1 MEKKAKGTLVPPRL
15 RLMLMLYCLM
25 LAASGLKAQ
34 SPETVKLSIR
44 FANVTLDVAMRQVK
58 EASPVNIAYDAG
70 KLRLAQWSIS
80 PKEFKQA
87 ELSEILHYLLQKAN
101 VGFKEVAGGIVL
113 FEKEKAVPAP
123 AKKDPGR
130 ITGKVIDEENGE
142 PLIGATIRIGD
153 VGSVTD
159 DAGNFSLPLSKG
171 SYTVMISSMGYGIK
185 EVSGITIN
193 ENETFTLNATLKR
206 KKGNL
211 AMVVV
216 KSSAKK
222 ESTASLYS
230 RQKNEAGISNGISRE
245 QMAVLPDK
253 NIGETLKRISGVSTT
268 DNRRVV
274 VRGIAERY
282 NTAMMDGAAL
292 PSTDVQVRDFEF
304 DIVPSNLVDN
314 VIVSKTATPDMGF
327 GFGGGMVQINTMAV
341 PENNFTTISFGSK
354 YINGST
360 GKEFLGYQRGKNDY
374 LGFDDGGR
382 DHFPKEIM
390 TFTPGNYDPANPYN
404 HIPPAGGEKITP
416 EMITA
421 QNKRIGGLERLG
433 TRNHKAAPGQNYQFS
448 LGRSYILKNSR
459 IGLVGSLSYRN
470 EQAIDDILHFERGSF
485 SLAGNNLYD
494 PKTGAEINESK
505 ARQYNFTTS
514 WGALLNA
521 GWHGRNHQITS
532 RNFYSRVFA
541 NQFFRIRGWGE
552 DISTQNNP
560 AINEYDRPK
569 FIDLLQN
576 RINGEHRFGRFKFDW
591 SAARNEVTNHEQDAV
606 DAYLVAV
613 STLNGTGYNYAPQ
626 AGPSNNPGIL
636 SRSSYRYVETNWL
649 ADAAL
654 SYRFNTG
661 KQAQVFKAGYQYMNK
676 KGHYDWNVLPIGVAK
691 GFNDGYKPI
700 HQWSIDF
707 ADPLGDM
714 YYFPAAFN
722 NNSYTGRNNNQALYA
737 MMDNRFTS
745 WLRLVWGIRA
755 EYYEYEK
762 IKDEAADKVS
772 QADLDNAN
780 KQRYVDPATGK
791 VVHRTLNASA
801 EDKKWLYLPSGN
813 LTITPFSNFNIR
825 ASYAESAI
833 RPALIENSS
842 FSRFNYLYGR
852 IQRNTGV
859 ISTIIKHYDLRL
871 EWYPAPGEV
880 ISAGYFKKH
889 FKNPV
894 EMYLDIT
901 NTSGA
906 IDLLTANS
914 DYADVTGWELDLRK
928 SLGFIYKKAKFLN
941 DLYFSGNLTIQ
952 NSEVQASA
960 FRYETMAGGQDNNG
974 ISYAYRTKTYLR
986 EKRPLYGQV
995 PVLYNIGLQYAGER
1009 LGANIAF
1016 NHSGYK
1022 TFTVGMQ
1029 PHYSEMERPRDQVD
1043 AQLSY
1048 RFLKDK
1054 KLQVRVNMSNLTNS
1068 PYRFFING
1076 KNTYQIKPGANSMT
1090 MTEWS
1095 DVYEWKYGFSQKY
1108 EEGYYVDEPNGKG
1121 KVRIG
1126 DTDTFIRKVGASFSF
1141 AVSYNF

>member
-1 MEKKAKGTLVPPRL
+1 MLTLCILMLGTL
-15 RLMLMLYCLM
+15 
-25 LAASGLKAQ
+25 GLKAQ
-34 SPETVKLSIR
+34 SPATVKLSIR

-58 EASPVNIAYDAG
+58 EVCPVNIAYDAS
-70 KLRLAQWSIS
+70 KLGLTQWRIS

-87 ELSEILHYLLQKAN
+87 DLSDILQYLLQKAD
-101 VGFKEVAGGIVL
+101 VGYREVAGGIVL
-113 FEKEKAVPAP
+113 FEKEKVTPP
-123 AKKDPGR
+123 VKKEKGR
-130 ITGKVIDEENGE
+130 ITGKIIDEENGE
-142 PLIGATIRIGD
+142 PVIGATIRIGE

-159 DAGNFSLPLSKG
+159 DAGNFSLPLPEG
-171 SYTVMISSMGYGIK
+171 SYTVMITSMGYGAK
-185 EVSGITIN
+185 EVSDIIIN
-193 ENETFTLNATLKR
+193 DDETFTLNATLKR
-206 KKGNL
+206 QKGNL

-216 KSSAKK
+216 KSSVRK
-222 ESTASLYS
+222 ESIASLYS

-245 QMAVLPDK
+245 QIAVLPDK

-282 NTAMMDGAAL
+282 NIAMMDGATL

-327 GFGGGMVQINTMAV
+327 GFGGGMVQINTMAISDSK
-341 PENNFTTISFGSK
+341 FTAISFGSK

-360 GKEFLGYQRGKNDY
+360 GKAFLGFQRGKNDY

-382 DHFPKEIM
+382 DHFPKEIL
-390 TFTPGNYDPANPYN
+390 TLTTGNYDPQNPNN
-404 HIPPAGGEKITP
+404 HVPAPGIEKITP
-416 EMITA
+416 AMIAT
-421 QNKRIGGLERLG
+421 QNKKIGRLERLG
-433 TRNHKAAPGQNYQFS
+433 TRTYKAAPGQNYQFS
-448 LGRSYILKNSR
+448 LGRSYNLKNSR

-470 EQAIDDILHFERGSF
+470 EQATDDILHFERGAF
-485 SLAGNNLYD
+485 SKLGNNLYHS
-494 PKTGAEINESK
+494 KTHEEINESK
-505 ARQYNFTTS
+505 AQQYNFTTS

-521 GWHGRNHQITS
+521 GWQGKHHQIAS

-541 NQFFRIRGWGE
+541 NQFFRVAGWGE
-552 DISTQNNP
+552 DLGFGDHP

-569 FIDLLQN
+569 FIDLIQN
-576 RINGEHRFGRFKFDW
+576 RLNGEHNIDRFKIDW
-591 SAARNEVTNHEQDAV
+591 SIARNEVTNHEQDAV
-606 DAYLVAV
+606 DANLSPI
-613 STLNGTGYNYAPQ
+613 STLNGAVYNYSPQ
-626 AGPSNNPGIL
+626 PGITANPGLL
-636 SRSSYRYVETNWL
+636 SRSSYRYVETNWM

-654 SYRFNTG
+654 SYRFNIG
-661 KQAQVFKAGYQYMNK
+661 KLSQVLKAGYQYLDK

-691 GFNDGYKPI
+691 NFKDAYKPI
-700 HQWSIDF
+700 HQWNLDF
-707 ADPLGDM
+707 TDPLTDAF
-714 YYFPAAFN
+714 YYPAAFN
-722 NNSYTGRNNNQALYA
+722 NNNYTGRNNNQAGYL

-745 WLRLVWGIRA
+745 WLRLVWGIRG
-755 EYYEYEK
+755 EYYKYEK

-772 QADLDNAN
+772 QANLDNSD
-780 KQRYVDPATGK
+780 KHRYVDPETGNLVHAT
-791 VVHRTLNASA
+791 LDASA
-801 EDKKWLYLPSGN
+801 EDKKWQYLPSAS

-825 ASYAESAI
+825 ASYAQSAI

-842 FSRFNYLYGR
+842 FARFNYLYGR

-859 ISTIIKHYDLRL
+859 VSTLITHYDLRL

-889 FKNPV
+889 FRNPV

-914 DYADVTGWELDLRK
+914 DYANVTGWELDLRK
-928 SLGFIYKKAKFLN
+928 SLGFIYKGAKFLGN
-941 DLYFSGNLTIQ
+941 LYFSGNLTLQ
-952 NSEVQASA
+952 HSEVQASA
-960 FRYETMAGGQDNNG
+960 LRYETMGSGADVNG
-974 ISYAYRTKTYLR
+974 ITYAYRRKTYLK

-1009 LGANIAF
+1009 LGANIAM

-1043 AQLSY
+1043 IQLSY
-1048 RFLKDK
+1048 KFLKSK
-1054 KLQVRVNMSNLTNS
+1054 QLQARLNVSNLTNS

-1076 KNTYQIKPGANSMT
+1076 QNTYKIKPGADNMT
-1090 MTEWS
+1090 MNEWS

-1108 EEGYYVDEPNGKG
+1108 EEGYYEDRPDGKG

-1126 DTDTFIRKVGASFSF
+1126 DTSTFIRKVGASFSLTI
-1141 AVSYNF
+1141 SYNF